1 MMFIFHPNSTIQQF
15 IVKSSLNPLL
25 TSNFLTFNIA
35 SFQHVQDGTG
45 RHDPDHGPWRG
56 APTTRSI
63 QGCWFHL
70 DWLGASLRHVCV
82 CQPSVCVCRHAR
94 TSTVCVCLCVCAPD
108 SQPMKLPIPTCLY
121 LVREKGYGMYEKM
134 RASVRTVPRPMS
146 VRSRPQGW

>member
-15 IVKSSLNPLL
+15 IVKSSLNTLL

-56 APTTRSI
+56 APTTCSI

-82 CQPSVCVCRHAR
+82 CQPSV
-94 TSTVCVCLCVCAPD
+94 
-108 SQPMKLPIPTCLY
+108 QPMRLPIPTCLY
-121 LVREKGYGMYEKM
+121 LVREQGYGMYEKM